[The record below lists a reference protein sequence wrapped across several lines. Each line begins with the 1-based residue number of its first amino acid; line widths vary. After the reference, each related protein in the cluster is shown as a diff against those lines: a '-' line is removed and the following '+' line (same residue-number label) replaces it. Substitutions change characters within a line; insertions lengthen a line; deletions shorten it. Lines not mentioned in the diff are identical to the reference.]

1 MTLKNSRI
9 LMVVSAAFLLMMT
22 GCARS
27 PLRHPGLPGTLQPSP
42 IGRVP
47 APLVTHQVEHGE
59 TLYRIAKKYRV
70 DVGELMRA
78 NAIQDPALLKTGQ
91 VLVIPGTAAI
101 SEKAPL
107 LFEGAGMSLEEVR
120 RVVGPKVFSSDWRT
134 ITLHHSA
141 TSKGSAKLFHR
152 DHMRRRMGGLFYH
165 FVIGNGSYTGD
176 GLIEKGWRWKKQV
189 KANRPYDIQICLVGN
204 FSQTEVSAAQLESV
218 INLVRVLREQYGIS
232 INNIRRHDD
241 IKGKNTECPGKFFP
255 FHRILSEVS
264 KDRRS

>member
-1 MTLKNSRI
+1 MNLRTSRY
-9 LMVVSAAFLLMMT
+9 LLTAVAVFLLVSA
-22 GCARS
+22 GCARAPIRQS
-27 PLRHPGLPGTLQPSP
+27 GMPPSSQASL
-42 IGRVP
+42 IVRVP
-47 APLVTHQVEHGE
+47 APLITHRVEHGQ

-91 VLVIPGTAAI
+91 VLMIPGTAVI
-101 SEKAPL
+101 SEPAPL
-107 LFEGAGMSLEEVR
+107 RFEGAGMSFEEVR
-120 RVVGPKVFSSDWRT
+120 RLVGPKCISSDWRT

-152 DHMRRRMGGLFYH
+152 DHLRRGMGGLFYH

-176 GLIEKGWRWKKQV
+176 GLIEKGWRWKKQI

-232 INNIRRHDD
+232 LNNIRRHDD

-255 FHRILSEVS
+255 FQRILSEVS